1 MAKQRKQKNE
11 EQRPETSGGT
21 VLHQKLCISVDM
33 ENRRI
38 YGHTEMKVLVPES
51 GYIALYADNMVFSS
65 ITVDGNEAKY
75 EYFPHHPFT
84 EDDSSWCSVSCSK
97 SAAEVACTT
106 YMSSLTR
113 ETIPNLIIA
122 CCDKSNE
129 IQSSVL
135 QGNMDSNIQ
144 STNAEHVVI
153 DSNGLVEDKDA
164 KIVCIDYWL
173 ERAEVGIHFGKNMLL
188 TDNQIRRSHCWFPC
202 MYNFSQHCLF
212 DIELT
217 VNSEFVA
224 VSNGDLLYQVPSKD
238 DPSRKTFVYKL
249 DVPISAAW
257 ISLVVGPFEVLPDN
271 HVGIISH
278 MCLPSDL
285 SKLQNTTGFFH
296 SVFSHFEDY
305 LSASFPFGSYKQ
317 VFIPPELCMSSINIG
332 ASMCLFSSQ
341 LLFDE
346 KVIDQTIETRVKL
359 AYALA
364 KQWFGVYITAEEPS
378 DEWLLEGLAG
388 FLTDSF
394 IKRFLGNNEARYRRY
409 KANCAVYKADTTAAT
424 ALSSSGTCS
433 DLIGTQSIGIYG
445 RIRSWKAVAVLQ
457 MLEKQMGP
465 ESFRK
470 ILQII
475 VYKAPEPGKTTR
487 VLSTKEFRHLANKV
501 GNLERPFLKE
511 FFPRWIESCGC
522 PILRMGLSYNKRRN
536 MVELA
541 VMRGCTAK
549 AGSNCYS
556 DNGNQNVDVAWPG
569 MMSIRVHELDG
580 MYDHPILPMAGEA
593 WQLLEIQCHSK
604 LAAKRIQKPKK
615 GSKAD
620 GSDDNAETVP
630 SQDMRASSDSPLL
643 WIRVDPEMEYLAE
656 IHFHQPVQMWIN
668 QLEKEKDVIAQ
679 ALAIEALKNV
689 PQLSFAVVNALNNFL
704 GDSKAFWRVRIEA
717 AYALAHTASEGT
729 DWAGLM
735 HLIKFYK
742 GRRFDADTGLPRP
755 NDFHDFPEYF
765 VLEAIPHAVA
775 MVRAVDNKS
784 PREAVEFV
792 LQLLKYND
800 NSGNM
805 YSDVYWVAALVHSV
819 SELEFSQQSLSFV
832 PSLLKCIDRLLQ
844 FDSLMPSYNGILT
857 INCIHT
863 LVRVA
868 IKMSAALPIDRVCD
882 LIKPYRNFDR
892 SSFKVRIEA
901 SKALLDLEYYCKG
914 LDATICLFIKFLEE
928 ESSLR
933 GQRKLAIHIMQLCQ
947 ANAESKIENLLSCTT
962 LRALLCLLA
971 SQKAYNNVFIRH
983 YLFCILQ
990 IVAGRPPV
998 LHGISKINVK
1008 ELTTTEAVVEQP
1020 SRSASLKLK
1029 IARTPEM
1036 IADTNHSVD
1045 APVGPEAAKEADT
1058 VSNYSERRTN
1068 ILKIRVRQPA
1078 SSSKAGD
1085 VDEPPELSRGALHE
1099 AELGPSSSM
1108 SVDAPMKGVVE
1119 LPCSSYQNIEEVNS
1133 ICDHESRM
1141 TSSFGSGK
1149 VGYKDEASRELQC
1162 TANSSY
1168 AAVDSLS
1175 PTSNRKSMAIMK
1187 PGEMPIV
1194 LDELGGKRKR
1204 KKEKKDKDD
1213 SKKHVDK
1220 NGKHRPDDPEHSE
1233 RKRQKKEMKEME
1245 KLQAQVERY
1254 ESRIASVDTK
1264 PMGSSGDQS
1273 LGDSRKLEEIGL
1285 RDDLKPTALSSYG
1298 LQSGKAPRIKIKIK
1312 GKV

>member
-224 VSNGDLLYQVPSKD
+224 VSNGDLLYQVMCCYGLQKVVFMVHEVYRIVGVAM
-238 DPSRKTFVYKL
+238 RKGNL
-249 DVPISAAW
+249 S
-257 ISLVVGPFEVLPDN
+257 
-271 HVGIISH
+271 SH
-278 MCLPSDL
+278 Y
-285 SKLQNTTGFFH
+285 
-296 SVFSHFEDY
+296 EDY

-487 VLSTKEFRHLANKV
+487 VLSTKE
-501 GNLERPFLKE
+501 
-511 FFPRWIESCGC
+511 
-522 PILRMGLSYNKRRN
+522 
-536 MVELA
+536 
-541 VMRGCTAK
+541 
-549 AGSNCYS
+549 
-556 DNGNQNVDVAWPG
+556 
-569 MMSIRVHELDG
+569 
-580 MYDHPILPMAGEA
+580 LP
-593 WQLLEIQCHSK
+593 
-604 LAAKRIQKPKK
+604 KRIQKPKK

-656 IHFHQPVQMWIN
+656 IHFHQPVQMW
-668 QLEKEKDVIAQ
+668 
-679 ALAIEALKNV
+679 
-689 PQLSFAVVNALNNFL
+689 
-704 GDSKAFWRVRIEA
+704 AFWRVRIEA

-755 NDFHDFPEYF
+755 NDFHDVPEYF

-800 NSGNM
+800 NSGICTLMFIDLLLWCILSVNL
-805 YSDVYWVAALVHSV
+805 SSV
-819 SELEFSQQSLSFV
+819 S
-832 PSLLKCIDRLLQ
+832 
-844 FDSLMPSYNGILT
+844 
-857 INCIHT
+857 
-863 LVRVA
+863 
-868 IKMSAALPIDRVCD
+868 
-882 LIKPYRNFDR
+882 
-892 SSFKVRIEA
+892 
-901 SKALLDLEYYCKG
+901 
-914 LDATICLFIKFLEE
+914 
-928 ESSLR
+928 
-933 GQRKLAIHIMQLCQ
+933 
-947 ANAESKIENLLSCTT
+947 
-962 LRALLCLLA
+962 
-971 SQKAYNNVFIRH
+971 
-983 YLFCILQ
+983 
-990 IVAGRPPV
+990 RPPV

-1008 ELTTTEAVVEQP
+1008 
-1020 SRSASLKLK
+1020 S
-1029 IARTPEM
+1029 
-1036 IADTNHSVD
+1036 
-1045 APVGPEAAKEADT
+1045 
-1058 VSNYSERRTN
+1058 
-1068 ILKIRVRQPA
+1068 
-1078 SSSKAGD
+1078 
-1085 VDEPPELSRGALHE
+1085 
-1099 AELGPSSSM
+1099 
-1108 SVDAPMKGVVE
+1108 
-1119 LPCSSYQNIEEVNS
+1119 
-1133 ICDHESRM
+1133 
-1141 TSSFGSGK
+1141 
-1149 VGYKDEASRELQC
+1149 
-1162 TANSSY
+1162 
-1168 AAVDSLS
+1168 
-1175 PTSNRKSMAIMK
+1175 
-1187 PGEMPIV
+1187 
-1194 LDELGGKRKR
+1194 
-1204 KKEKKDKDD
+1204 
-1213 SKKHVDK
+1213 
-1220 NGKHRPDDPEHSE
+1220 
-1233 RKRQKKEMKEME
+1233 
-1245 KLQAQVERY
+1245 
-1254 ESRIASVDTK
+1254 
-1264 PMGSSGDQS
+1264 
-1273 LGDSRKLEEIGL
+1273 
-1285 RDDLKPTALSSYG
+1285 
-1298 LQSGKAPRIKIKIK
+1298 
-1312 GKV
+1312 